1 MVVRIGEL
9 VVILD
14 LHREGLTVSAI
25 SQRTGLDRKTVRKY
39 IAAGLEPPAY
49 GPRQPRPTK
58 VAPFHAFLRQRVA
71 AYRPIPS

>member
-1 MVVRIGEL
+1 MPPAVRGRTMVVRIGEL

-14 LHREGLTVSAI
+14 LHRQGLTISAI
-25 SQRTGLDRKTVRKY
+25 AQRTGLDRKTVRKY

-58 VAPFHAFLRQRVA
+58 VAH
-71 AYRPIPS
+71 SDDCSH